1 MSSSRDDF
9 SIAIRSALLQKGT
22 RQKFSIFFLICL
34 SILIFFLDSFP
45 NKAMDISRSVI
56 NDLIYRISSVATSP
70 MRFVDYSSKRII
82 YHFEIYDENKILKEE
97 LKNLRSKEL
106 RVEYLQAQNKNF
118 KEIIGSELAYSSNN
132 ILGRVLL
139 DKESP
144 YLKSVIINK
153 GSKSGIKKGMPVKD
167 RDFLVGRIVET
178 NFLSSR
184 VLLLNDLNSRIPV
197 TIGKSGVQAI
207 LTGKGKSKPELE
219 YLPEAYLPENDLIV
233 FTSGTDGIFKE
244 GVAIGTTVIDKS
256 TANVKLY
263 SDPNQ
268 LNIINVEL
276 KD

>member
-118 KEIIGSELAYSSNN
+118 KEIIGSE
-132 ILGRVLL
+132 
-139 DKESP
+139 
-144 YLKSVIINK
+144 
-153 GSKSGIKKGMPVKD
+153 
-167 RDFLVGRIVET
+167 
-178 NFLSSR
+178 
-184 VLLLNDLNSRIPV
+184 
-197 TIGKSGVQAI
+197 
-207 LTGKGKSKPELE
+207 
-219 YLPEAYLPENDLIV
+219 
-233 FTSGTDGIFKE
+233 
-244 GVAIGTTVIDKS
+244 
-256 TANVKLY
+256 
-263 SDPNQ
+263 
-268 LNIINVEL
+268 
-276 KD
+276 

>member
-45 NKAMDISRSVI
+45 NKAMDISRSII

-97 LKNLRSKEL
+97 LKKLRSKEL

-118 KEIIGSELAYSSNN
+118 KEIIGSEFAYSSNN
-132 ILGRVLL
+132 ILGKVLL

-153 GSKSGIKKGMPVKD
+153 GSQSGIKKGMPVKD

-244 GVAIGTTVIDKS
+244 GVAIGTTVIDKNIAS
-256 TANVKLY
+256 VKLY